1 MEELICQLKVDGGLI
16 HQKEKCIT
24 CPECGGSGKD
34 NATLDWKCWRCKG
47 LGTIRD
53 EDDDD

>member
-1 MEELICQLKVDGGLI
+1 MPIESGWWTYTSEK
-16 HQKEKCIT
+16 KCII